1 MLSSFHTHTTFCDGK
16 STPEEIAETAYERG
30 FSALGFSGHG
40 YTDFDH
46 TYCMKD
52 TEGYCREVLAL
63 KEEYKGKMEIYLGVE
78 EDAFCYVDRSRF
90 DYILGSSH
98 YVRTEKGYLPIDSNP
113 ACFSRCLDA
122 FSGDAMRFAEVYYEN
137 FCAYIHARRPDIVGH
152 FDLVSKFSEVMEPNL
167 LASRAYSAMAERY
180 MAYAAESGCIFEVNT
195 GAISRGYRTSP
206 YPAENLLHVLKK
218 RGGRI
223 ILCSDSH
230 HKDTLSYAFEDT
242 AAYLKDIGFS
252 TAVTM
257 QNGKFVDY
265 AL

>member
-1 MLSSFHTHTTFCDGK
+1 MLSGFHTHTTYCDGK
-16 STPEEIAETAYERG
+16 STPREIAEAAYEKG

-52 TEGYCREVLAL
+52 TEGYRREVLAL

-98 YVRTEKGYLPIDSNP
+98 YVRTEKGYLPIDSNVD
-113 ACFSRCLDA
+113 CFRRCLDA
-122 FSGDAMRFAEVYYEN
+122 FKGDALRFAEVYYES

-152 FDLVSKFSEVMEPNL
+152 FDLVSKFSEVSEPNL
-167 LASRAYSAMAERY
+167 LIDRAYRELSERY

-195 GAISRGYRTSP
+195 GAISRGYRKTP

-218 RGGRI
+218 QGGRV

-230 HKDTLSYAFEDT
+230 HKDTLDYAFDE
-242 AAYLKDIGFS
+242 ARAYLRDAGLES
-252 TAVTM
+252 AVTIS
-257 QNGKFVDY
+257 NGEFISY
-265 AL
+265 PL